1 MGRWGGG
8 YQADEHS
15 WWIFA
20 GKDEDAIITHVLLTP
35 SPRRSEPP
43 CHGRIAKTVE
53 GVLQGRNS
61 SAEDHQE
68 GRCPSTRSCRGH
80 TGTTAGPNTGA
91 NSRGRGGGRRA
102 ANRKARNIE
111 DVGARMGHLGHLAW
125 MLALACVSLVHAVGV
140 KDPPGYNWMTRWDM
154 GKNMDLEFLVT
165 LHGLTEEEEQEQ
177 EQEETEDEK
186 EDVQKKEKL
195 ANIMQLSLALPKS
208 SEYWNPKQGPK
219 NVKLSKSAFSTDV
232 KEPRGMLQLP
242 NGDLLIT
249 DARTHHSKLWK
260 LKHCNFDKK
269 TPIHE
274 FASHG
279 LHHPYALALSSRNTV
294 LVANQNCPDS
304 TCRVSEYDLK
314 GKSMGH
320 FISIPGS
327 KDSIALRGIAVDAR
341 GDVYVAARGMD
352 KLLRYDADG
361 NKVGELEVKKPLS
374 VFYDASM
381 DAIYISSRTAKKKMG
396 RESGAV
402 YQYTPS
408 DGRMER
414 KFVLGGKMPMS
425 HPAGVF
431 SYSGTLYVLE
441 QYYGRLL
448 AFNIKTG
455 EFLTTLADDMDNP
468 ESLMIRACD
477 GLDVPY
483 SS

>member
-1 MGRWGGG
+1 
-8 YQADEHS
+8 
-15 WWIFA
+15 
-20 GKDEDAIITHVLLTP
+20 
-35 SPRRSEPP
+35 
-43 CHGRIAKTVE
+43 
-53 GVLQGRNS
+53 
-61 SAEDHQE
+61 
-68 GRCPSTRSCRGH
+68 
-80 TGTTAGPNTGA
+80 
-91 NSRGRGGGRRA
+91 
-102 ANRKARNIE
+102 
-111 DVGARMGHLGHLAW
+111 MGHLGHLVW
-125 MLALACVSLVHAVGV
+125 MLALTCVSLVHAVGV

-177 EQEETEDEK
+177 EDAEDEK
-186 EDVQKKEKL
+186 KEVQKKEKL

-219 NVKLSKSAFSTDV
+219 NVKLSKSAFSTNV

-320 FISIPGS
+320 FISIHGS

-352 KLLRYDADG
+352 KLLRYDSDG
-361 NKVGELEVKKPLS
+361 KKVGELEVKKPLS

-414 KFVLGGKMPMS
+414 KFVLGGEMPMS

-483 SS
+483 LS